1 MYGHSEST
9 DLEHG
14 GSFLQSHWEQD
25 KNFDHRLRT
34 SYEKY
39 AEKQHRL
46 DVKLKKD
53 LDFINAR
60 YAEAEVLY
68 RRRMKEV
75 DLRAAK
81 LRSMTVYTPAERAL
95 ENAKKTYQEQ
105 LEKIRRKSTKQTAAQ
120 IKPRKCYNAA
130 RQNKESSKYEAKTI
144 KLSNNLLTGLTGIE
158 VFIQEILASPSNL
171 TWLDLSFNQLQRLN
185 GTLSPSASLTIL
197 YLHGNKLQSLSDIL
211 NTLIPLQ
218 KLTHLTLSGNPLE
231 TINPQYKSKIITT
244 LQTVT
249 HLDFALVTK
258 WERQVALDRKRCV
271 TVAKQ
276 TLKRK
281 PIKHY
286 FI

>member
-1 MYGHSEST
+1 MPRKPIKSSSRKSGGNQQSRQIIPNEST
-9 DLEHG
+9 
-14 GSFLQSHWEQD
+14 S
-25 KNFDHRLRT
+25 
-34 SYEKY
+34 
-39 AEKQHRL
+39 
-46 DVKLKKD
+46 
-53 LDFINAR
+53 I
-60 YAEAEVLY
+60 
-68 RRRMKEV
+68 V
-75 DLRAAK
+75 DLSYRNITD
-81 LRSMTVYTPAERAL
+81 L
-95 ENAKKTYQEQ
+95 
-105 LEKIRRKSTKQTAAQ
+105 KSAAQ

-144 KLSNNLLTGLTGIE
+144 KLSNNLLTGLTGVE

-211 NTLIPLQ
+211 NTLLPLQ

-231 TINPQYKSKIITT
+231 AINPQYKSKVITT